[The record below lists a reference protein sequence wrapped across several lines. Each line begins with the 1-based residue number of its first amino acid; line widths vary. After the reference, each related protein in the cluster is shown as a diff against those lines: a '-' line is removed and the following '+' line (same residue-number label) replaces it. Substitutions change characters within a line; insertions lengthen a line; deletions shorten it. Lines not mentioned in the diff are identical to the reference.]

1 MITKMLVINY
11 LFVVCARHRLRI
23 IVLFARVST
32 RRSRAVVLFRA
43 SSVRSVARVVRK
55 LACCFAHRKLAS
67 LRISRVVARA
77 VRTRHTLFACVACVR
92 ASSHNIIRVLFARCR
107 LSIARSCRASGSRVA
122 RCPRAILKSFDY
134 NH

>member
-1 MITKMLVINY
+1 MTTKILVINY

-92 ASSHNIIRVLFARCR
+92 V
-107 LSIARSCRASGSRVA
+107 VA
-122 RCPRAILKSFDY
+122 
-134 NH
+134 

>member
-1 MITKMLVINY
+1 MTTKILVINY

-32 RRSRAVVLFRA
+32 RRPRVVVLFRA
-43 SSVRSVARVVRK
+43 SSARVIRK
-55 LACCFAHRKLAS
+55 LVCCFAHRKLAS

-92 ASSHNIIRVLFARCR
+92 VSSHNIIRVLFARCR